1 MKKWITH
8 RLPTEAD
15 IDSENEVLVPWK
27 HGCTPDSCYQRFQDY
42 RWVVPGQPWWP
53 GNAKARKDAAAEQ
66 EAAAAA
72 HPAPAA
78 EPTPAPAPESTDPM
92 EQALQECYRAEAAL
106 IKARNK
112 LVLAQAKAIA
122 VPPYPPQSGAIQ
134 PPMFPGQ
141 PVPEGLFSH

>member
-1 MKKWITH
+1 MAEWITH

-15 IDSENEVLVPWK
+15 VDGDNDVLIPWK
-27 HGCTPDSCYQRFQDY
+27 YGCTPESDYQSWQYY

-53 GNAKARKDAAAEQ
+53 GNAKAREDAAAEQ

-78 EPTPAPAPESTDPM
+78 EPTPAPAPEYTEPM
-92 EQALQECYRAEAAL
+92 AQARLERYRAKTKLIEA
-106 IKARNK
+106 RTT
-112 LVLAQAKAIA
+112 LVLAKAKSIA
-122 VPPYPPQSGAIQ
+122 FPPYPPQSGAIQ
-134 PPMFPGQ
+134 PPMMPGQ